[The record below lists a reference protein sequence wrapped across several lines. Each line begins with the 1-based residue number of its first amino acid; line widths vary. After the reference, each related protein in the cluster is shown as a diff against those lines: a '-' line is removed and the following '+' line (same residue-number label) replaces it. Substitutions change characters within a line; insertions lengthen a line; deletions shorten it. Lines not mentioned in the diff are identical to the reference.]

1 MLHHTSDHLE
11 ASHIS
16 EAVAAASSNRIRG
29 LEASPKVHA
38 LIERLPGGFEA
49 FNRIVSPDDARAMRD
64 TMHFPR
70 QRKIRIENVQRL
82 SDEMMAGRFILGIQ
96 VYIGVLPNG
105 TQYIL
110 NANHTLESICV
121 YGKPLPMTVTR
132 KAVADMDEAS
142 RIYAVFDIQRAR
154 SWSDSA
160 KALDIDLDG
169 KLLSAIAAIEEGFCR
184 HPGQSNHASRLGR
197 FSTADEYREM
207 AQMFA
212 AATKGLPKAKFLRRA
227 PVMAV
232 VLEALRYQPSAASE
246 FLSKIANDD
255 GLAQG
260 SPEKALL
267 RWLENNKGGSAIS
280 RREAANATA
289 LAWNAFFLEETRT
302 VIKPNAMA
310 SFYLLGTPW
319 ERGLGD

>member
-1 MLHHTSDHLE
+1 MSTLKEVLS
-11 ASHIS
+11 ASVLNKRLS
-16 EAVAAASSNRIRG
+16 ASAVTYGAIAA
-29 LEASPKVHA
+29 
-38 LIERLPGGFEA
+38 LPGGFES
-49 FNRIVSPDDARAMRD
+49 FGKTILPDEARTMRD

-70 QRKIRIENVQRL
+70 QRKIRPDNVRRL
-82 SDEMMAGRFILGIQ
+82 SDEMAAGRFILGLQ
-96 VYIGVLPNG
+96 VYIGVLPDG

-142 RIYAVFDIQRAR
+142 RIYAVFDIQRTR

-160 KALDIDLDG
+160 KALDVDLDG
-169 KLLSAIAAIEEGFCR
+169 KVLSAIGAIEEGFCQ
-184 HPGQSNHASRLGR
+184 HPGQHNHASRLGR
-197 FSTADEYREM
+197 FATATEYREM
-207 AQMFA
+207 AALFA
-212 AATKGLPKAKFLRRA
+212 DATKGAPKAKFLRRA
-227 PVMAV
+227 PVMGVA
-232 VLEALRYQPSAASE
+232 LEILRYQPSTATE
-246 FLSKIANDD
+246 FLSNIAHDD

-267 RWLENNKGGSAIS
+267 RWLENNKGGSAVS

-289 LAWNAFFLEETRT
+289 LAWNAFFLDEDRAM
-302 VIKPNAMA
+302 VKPNAMA

-319 ERGLGD
+319 EKGLGD